1 MTVTQQQAFSFSSPR
16 LAFPPR
22 LIRASAGSGKTFDL
36 TTRLIKLLL
45 CGEKPERILAT
56 TFTRKAAAEILTRV
70 IQRLAEAGLSSKT
83 AAGLGQEIQVEA
95 LDPGTVLRCVERLA
109 DEIHLIN
116 ICTLDSWFFKIAQAF
131 PLELGVDPAPSM
143 LDEDERERLLS
154 QSIGQ
159 TLRIRAAS
167 GSDEEALRFFN
178 RGAYTS
184 RIAGKLRSEIGTS
197 PAVIRFLPKSIWS
210 WIDVDMSP
218 YGELLATARS
228 LFSAFETP
236 QNKDGTPKKNW
247 ISRLEDIRTALDA
260 GKLLHLPDGGGPVD
274 RYQDGSHL
282 FGGYSYTPDSLRA
295 FETLCRL
302 ISLQLMAELHLEN
315 LSAGQLID
323 EVYREFDQLMAGER
337 KLGFDELKRR
347 LLHAALGE
355 RSADIYYRLDR
366 KISHLLLDEFQD
378 TSLFEWQI
386 LEPFVG
392 EILAKSGEDT
402 SFFCVGDVK
411 QAIYGWRGGCAEL
424 FRTLK
429 QRWDQLQVE
438 GKNESRRSSPA
449 VIDAVNRV
457 FSGLESN
464 AALER
469 YPGAAAEWAADF
481 ELHSTTRQDTDG
493 RAELWLA
500 GRLDPSFPSK
510 EQTYIA
516 ACEKIRELYEAD
528 PNRTIG
534 VLARRNKTVLTIL
547 FHLARLYPWIPASE
561 ESGNPLT
568 DSLPVSVILS
578 LLKII
583 DHPADTISRFHLAS
597 SPLGRLLG
605 YTVFDDDEATSR
617 LIGTLRREA
626 AEMGLGP
633 LLSRFNRELTAGG
646 LTGARD
652 SQRLAR
658 LVELGYQFDRR
669 GRSGGRIGEF
679 IAYVKRRKVDDAAGV
694 AVRVMTIHGSKGL
707 EFDAVILADL
717 NAGLVNLHMNRFLV
731 DLGLDGQNPRAT
743 AYRSFDLTAF
753 DPQLD
758 KFMRDRA
765 DEEVKSELCNLY
777 VAMTRARD
785 ELIMIAPDTK
795 EFRGEGKVTKVPK
808 AARFSRILFQAFV
821 GAPVPAPEGAAP
833 LRLVYPAALAPR
845 LPAPASKAEEPAAAE
860 TPPLASSP
868 VSSMTPP
875 AAAPRSFLHE
885 SPSGRL
891 FAAAE
896 SDNGGNR
903 RLFEQVNLGGLKF
916 GTAVHRAFEQIDW
929 IDGAVPSPAA
939 IAAGIGEIEKDE
951 QAYKAAAVAAAA
963 LSNPEVCDLFSR
975 NRYLTDGADSV
986 EAFCEIP
993 FSFLDGRSVISGTI
1007 DRLAVAF
1014 SSGRPVRAE
1023 VIDFKT
1029 DSAGKSA
1036 DDQAR
1041 IRAKYAPQVEDY
1053 IKAAGRLTGLGR
1065 DKIKGTLVL
1074 TSSGSVV
1081 DI

>member
-45 CGEKPERILAT
+45 CGEKAERILAT

-83 AAGLGQEIQVEA
+83 AAGLGQEVQVEE
-95 LDPGTVLRCVERLA
+95 LDPGTVLGCLERLA

-131 PLELGVDPAPSM
+131 PLELGLDPAPSM

-159 TLRIRAAS
+159 MLRIRAAS
-167 GSDEEALRFFN
+167 GGDEQALRFFN

-184 RIAGKLRSEIGTS
+184 RIAGKLRSEIGTA
-197 PAVIRFLPKSIWS
+197 PAVIRYLPKSIWS
-210 WIDVDMSP
+210 WIEVDLSQ
-218 YGELLATARS
+218 YEELLETART
-228 LFSAFETP
+228 LFAAFETP
-236 QNKDGTPKKNW
+236 QYQNGTPKKNW
-247 ISRLEDIRTALDA
+247 ISRLEDIRSALEA
-260 GKLLHLPDGGGPVD
+260 GNLLHLPDGRGPVD
-274 RYQDGSHL
+274 RYQDGSH
-282 FGGYSYTPDSLRA
+282 FFDGYSYTPESLRA
-295 FETLCRL
+295 FEALCRL
-302 ISLQLMAELHLEN
+302 ISLQLLAELHLEN

-392 EILAKSGEDT
+392 EILAKSGQDT

-429 QRWDQLQVE
+429 QRWDQLRVE

-457 FSGLESN
+457 FGGLKSN
-464 AALER
+464 SALER
-469 YPGAAAEWAADF
+469 YSGVAAEWAADF
-481 ELHSTTRQDTDG
+481 ELHSTTRNDVDG

-500 GRLDPSFPSK
+500 GSLDSSFPSK

-528 PNRTIG
+528 SSRTIG
-534 VLARRNKTVLTIL
+534 VLARSNKTVLTIL

-578 LLKII
+578 LLKIV

-605 YTVFDDDEATSR
+605 YTVFNDDEATYR
-617 LIGTLRREA
+617 LIGSLRREA

-633 LLSRFNRELTAGG
+633 LLSRLNRELTAGG

-717 NAGLVNLHMNRFLV
+717 NADLVNLRMNRFLV
-731 DLGLDGQNPRAT
+731 DLALDGQEPRAT
-743 AYRSFDLTAF
+743 AYRSFKLTAF

-758 KFMRDRA
+758 KFMHKRA
-765 DEEVKSELCNLY
+765 EEEVKSELCNLY

-795 EFRGEGKVTKVPK
+795 EFRGEAKATKVPR

-821 GAPVPAPEGAAP
+821 GEPVPVPEKMPP
-833 LRLVYPAALAPR
+833 LRLVYPASAAPR
-845 LPAPASKAEEPAAAE
+845 RSAAVPRPKEAVAG
-860 TPPLASSP
+860 TPS
-868 VSSMTPP
+868 VDSMPTPSVTML
-875 AAAPRSFLHE
+875 AAAPRSLMHE

-896 SDNGGNR
+896 TGPDSIR
-903 RLFEQVNLGGLKF
+903 RLFEPVNLGGLKF

-951 QAYKAAAVAAAA
+951 QANKAAAVAAAA